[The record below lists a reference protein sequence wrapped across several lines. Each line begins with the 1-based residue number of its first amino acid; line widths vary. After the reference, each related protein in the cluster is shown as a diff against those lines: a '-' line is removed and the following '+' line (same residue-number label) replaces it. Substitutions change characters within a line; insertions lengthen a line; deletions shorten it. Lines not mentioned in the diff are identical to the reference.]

1 VKCLGA
7 DNHGSRVAGLPA
19 VYALTQHLGL
29 YVIDV
34 RPFNELANREDDV
47 LSRSRGSSN
56 DRKTPQNNTLQDT
69 SAQCH
74 VIHKLNGHHSVLMQS
89 SGVLWHTTVI
99 GLLHTRMLQ

>member
-1 VKCLGA
+1 MKCLGA

-47 LSRSRGSSN
+47 LSRSRGSS
-56 DRKTPQNNTLQDT
+56 RRRRTTPCKILQ
-69 SAQCH
+69 H
-74 VIHKLNGHHSVLMQS
+74 NV
-89 SGVLWHTTVI
+89 
-99 GLLHTRMLQ
+99 MLYTN